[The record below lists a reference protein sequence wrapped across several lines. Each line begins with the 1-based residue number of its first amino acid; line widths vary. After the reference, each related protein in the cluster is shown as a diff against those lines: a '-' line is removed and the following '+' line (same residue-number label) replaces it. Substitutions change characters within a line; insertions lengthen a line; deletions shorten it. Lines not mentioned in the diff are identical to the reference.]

1 MKKYKL
7 IMIMFVVLLIAFF
20 MWSKNGDG
28 VTVQKYVKEHYM
40 SDSLISSYQTGEDEQ
55 YLSESIGL
63 YMKYLLL
70 GGYDEAFREQVDVL
84 KKHFLLSNEKGIYI
98 RWSLDEHAA
107 ANALIDDVRII
118 QALIKGSLSFKEQE
132 YQKLADELRDS
143 LVSLQYEDGLYRDF
157 SDWTTGEPAG
167 RITLSYLTDDF
178 FRTLTDTD
186 ETEELL
192 LNALTIE
199 GPFFPEYY
207 NISKQAYQYSDEV
220 HMVDQLLIAANKVKR
235 GQELPLFNNWL
246 LTQLEEEGKVFG
258 RYDRNSG
265 KPLVLYESLAVYAFT
280 YDYLLLIGEE
290 QVAER
295 MWNHVIELEKSIAS
309 EEEHFFDYI
318 LFHTFNDFSTAPL

>member
-7 IMIMFVVLLIAFF
+7 IMIIIVVLLIAFF

-63 YMKYLLL
+63 YMKYLLH

-118 QALIKGSLSFKEQE
+118 QALIKGSLLFKEQE
-132 YQKLADELRDS
+132 YQKLADVLRDS

-157 SDWTTGEPAG
+157 SDWTTGEPAE

-178 FRTLTDTD
+178 FQTFTYTDRT
-186 ETEELL
+186 ETLL
-192 LNALTIE
+192 LNAIDDE
-199 GPFFPEYY
+199 DPFFPEYY
-207 NISKQAYQYSDEV
+207 DISKQAYQYSDEV
-220 HMVDQLLIAANKVKR
+220 HMVDQLLIAANIVKR

-246 LTQLEEEGKVFG
+246 LSQLEEEGKVFG

-265 KPLVLYESLAVYAFT
+265 KPVVSYESMAVYAFA

-290 QVAER
+290 RAAES
-295 MWNHVIELEKSIAS
+295 MWKHVIELEKSIS
-309 EEEHFFDYI
+309 YEEEHFFDYI
-318 LFHTFNDFSTAPL
+318 LFHTVNDFSTAPL